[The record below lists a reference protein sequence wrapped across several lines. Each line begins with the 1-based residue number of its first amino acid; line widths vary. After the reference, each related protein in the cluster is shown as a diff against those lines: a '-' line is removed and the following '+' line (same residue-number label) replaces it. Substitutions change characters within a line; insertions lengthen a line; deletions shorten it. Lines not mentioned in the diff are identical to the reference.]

1 MSSDT
6 LKYFTDPST
15 LQRIG
20 ARRLSILFRPFAAE
34 LEAIKFPMPPA
45 DEPETDDYFH
55 KLAGA
60 IADIGALPG
69 SVLNVLLT
77 LEKAAAP
84 QSSNRLGDAIKRRI
98 PNVSLAA
105 DFVIDHALEVW
116 FVAPEELAE
125 FAPAF
130 VKDEDEDEEEKQ
142 KGKEEEEEEEEEEEK
157 EHSIG
162 QSIELASPSV
172 AAAILNELVLLL
184 KRFAVLPKWVPEA
197 VGLFVFHTFA
207 WELRDITAYL
217 GIESPQHRCGKSTL
231 LAIIRRLCNRP
242 EGAAHISGPAVFRTI
257 NKAKPTLLVDETEKV
272 MKRNQLLAGILNA
285 SYSRELA
292 YVIRVIPQSKKH
304 KANGGQPQAKYIPL
318 DVASSSSLHPDD
330 DVARFSCWCPKAMAQ
345 IGHFPETLADRC
357 IIITMQRKTPAEKC
371 ERLRNLKETESAE
384 LRRRCAEF
392 VEQHRNEIAKAEPA
406 IPEGLNDRAAD
417 IWEPLLVLADLAGG
431 DWPERGRQAALALS
445 GGEQTNNLIST
456 LLLDCLLIFVQ
467 GKAERMFTREL
478 VQKLNA
484 FPPRPWR
491 ELSKGKP
498 IDDIWLAKQLRPFA
512 VRPQIFRIGE
522 DLARGYAHQ
531 DFVEPTRR
539 YVSKADW
546 EAYLETV
553 DAGGKDGTGP
563 SNTEPQSGRGNG
575 S

>member
-1 MSSDT
+1 LVS
-6 LKYFTDPST
+6 
-15 LQRIG
+15 
-20 ARRLSILFRPFAAE
+20 
-34 LEAIKFPMPPA
+34 
-45 DEPETDDYFH
+45 FH
-55 KLAGA
+55 H
-60 IADIGALPG
+60 
-69 SVLNVLLT
+69 
-77 LEKAAAP
+77 
-84 QSSNRLGDAIKRRI
+84 
-98 PNVSLAA
+98 
-105 DFVIDHALEVW
+105 F
-116 FVAPEELAE
+116 F
-125 FAPAF
+125 
-130 VKDEDEDEEEKQ
+130 
-142 KGKEEEEEEEEEEEK
+142 
-157 EHSIG
+157 
-162 QSIELASPSV
+162 
-172 AAAILNELVLLL
+172 
-184 KRFAVLPKWVPEA
+184 
-197 VGLFVFHTFA
+197 
-207 WELRDITAYL
+207 
-217 GIESPQHRCGKSTL
+217 
-231 LAIIRRLCNRP
+231 
-242 EGAAHISGPAVFRTI
+242 
-257 NKAKPTLLVDETEKV
+257 ETEKV